1 MTFIQCKEC
10 DTIIAIKDLNE
21 PFTPEILDRATAE
34 NTVHGE
40 DLCAAC
46 TARHEAER
54 KAAEEAAAQQAE
66 ETPAEEQSEV
76 TENE

>member
-10 DTIIAIKDLNE
+10 DTIIAIKDLKE
-21 PFTPEILDRATAE
+21 PYTPEILDRATAE

-46 TARHEAER
+46 TARHEEER
-54 KAAEEAAAQQAE
+54 RAAEEAQEQAE
-66 ETPAEEQSEV
+66 ETPAEEQSEE

>member
-1 MTFIQCKEC
+1 MQFIQCKEC
-10 DTIIAIKDLNE
+10 DTIIAIKDLKE

-40 DLCAAC
+40 DLCADC
-46 TARHEAER
+46 TARHEEER
-54 KAAEEAAAQQAE
+54 RAAEEAQEQAE
-66 ETPAEEQSEV
+66 ETPAEEQSEE

>member
-1 MTFIQCKEC
+1 MQFIKCKEC
-10 DTIIAIKDLNE
+10 DTIIAIKDLKE

-66 ETPAEEQSEV
+66 ETPVDEQREV